1 MLEDNLEEKVILCD
15 FMWVKLMPFSGLGRE
30 S

>member
-15 FMWVKLMPFSGLGRE
+15 FMWVKLMQFSGLG
-30 S
+30 